1 VTARPLV
8 LTQMLQSRRRS
19 TLWWSVGIAV
29 TVLAVVASYPSVADS
44 AEGLESYLDSLPQGF
59 DELFAVGAGIA
70 TPAGYLNSQLY
81 ANLLP
86 ILVLV
91 LGIGAASWSI
101 AGAEGD
107 GTLEMLLANPV
118 SRRRVAAERILGVA
132 LLTGA
137 VTLVATVVVAA
148 LGPAF
153 DLGSLSEAGVWAAGL
168 GVWVLGLTFASVS
181 YGLGA
186 ALGSRGVALGGG
198 AGTAAGTY
206 VVYGLTAFVP
216 SLEPLHW
223 LSPWYWFLD
232 ADPLTGVDGAS
243 WLQAV
248 LLPGAVAA
256 AACMAGVARFTS
268 RDLG

>member
-1 VTARPLV
+1 MTGRLLV
-8 LTQMLQSRRRS
+8 LAQMLRGRRRS
-19 TLWWSVGIAV
+19 TLWWSVGIAGA
-29 TVLAVVASYPSVADS
+29 VLAVIASYPSVAHS
-44 AEGLESYLDSLPQGF
+44 AEGLESYLDSLPKGF

-81 ANLLP
+81 SNLLP
-86 ILVLV
+86 VLVLV

-118 SRRRVAAERILGVA
+118 SRRRVAAERLLGVA
-132 LLTGA
+132 VLTGT

-148 LGPAF
+148 LGSAF
-153 DLGSLSEAGVWAAGL
+153 DLGSLPQTGIWAAGL
-168 GVWVLGLTFASVS
+168 GVWVLAFTFAAVS
-181 YGLGA
+181 FGLGA
-186 ALGSRGVALGGG
+186 AVGSRGVALGGG
-198 AGTAAGTY
+198 AGAAAGTY
-206 VVYGLTAFVP
+206 VLYGLTAFVP
-216 SLEPLHW
+216 TLEQLHW

-232 ADPLTGVDGAS
+232 ADPLTGVGGAF

-248 LLPGAVAA
+248 LLPLAVAA
-256 AACMAGVARFTS
+256 AVCLAGVARLTA